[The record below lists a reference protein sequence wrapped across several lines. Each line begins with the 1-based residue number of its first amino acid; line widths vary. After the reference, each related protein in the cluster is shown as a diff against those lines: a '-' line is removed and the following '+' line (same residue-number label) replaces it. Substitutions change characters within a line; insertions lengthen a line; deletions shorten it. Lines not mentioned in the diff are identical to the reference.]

1 MREKYEDNDF
11 LNGYII
17 IAALLLFGSKLL
29 KWFGIS
35 INDTLQLVLIVA
47 MSVFLII
54 GIVKAIIGKMKE

>member
-17 IAALLLFGSKLL
+17 IAAFLLLGLKSL

-35 INDTLQLVLIVA
+35 INDTLHLVLLVA
-47 MSVFLII
+47 FFVFLII
-54 GIVKAIIGKMKE
+54 GIVKAIRDKMKE

>member
-1 MREKYEDNDF
+1 MRERDDDNDF

-17 IAALLLFGSKLL
+17 IAGLLLFGSKLL

-47 MSVFLII
+47 MVVFLII
-54 GIVKAIIGKMKE
+54 GIVKAIIDKMKK

>member
-17 IAALLLFGSKLL
+17 IAGLLILGPKSL

-35 INDTLQLVLIVA
+35 INDTLQWVLLGLGF
-47 MSVFLII
+47 VFLII
-54 GIVKAIIGKMKE
+54 GGVKGFIDKMKE

>member
-17 IAALLLFGSKLL
+17 IGGLLFLGLKSL

-35 INDTLQLVLIVA
+35 VNSTLQWVLLGLGFL
-47 MSVFLII
+47 FLII
-54 GIVKAIIGKMKE
+54 GGVKAFICKMKE

>member
-1 MREKYEDNDF
+1 MRERDDDNYF

-17 IAALLLFGSKLL
+17 IAGLLLFGSKLL

-47 MSVFLII
+47 MFVFLII
-54 GIVKAIIGKMKE
+54 GIVKAIRDKMKE

>member
-1 MREKYEDNDF
+1 MRERDDDNYF

-17 IAALLLFGSKLL
+17 IAALILSGSKLL

-47 MSVFLII
+47 IIVFLII
-54 GIVKAIIGKMKE
+54 GIVKAIRDKMKE

>member
-17 IAALLLFGSKLL
+17 IAGLLIFGLKPL

-35 INDTLQLVLIVA
+35 VNSTLSLVLLGLGFL
-47 MSVFLII
+47 FLII
-54 GIVKAIIGKMKE
+54 GCVKAFIDKMKE

>member
-17 IAALLLFGSKLL
+17 IAALLFLGLKSL

-35 INDTLQLVLIVA
+35 INDTLLWVLLGLGFL
-47 MSVFLII
+47 FLII
-54 GIVKAIIGKMKE
+54 GGVKAFIDKMKE

>member
-1 MREKYEDNDF
+1 MRERDDDNDF

-17 IAALLLFGSKLL
+17 IAGLLLFGSKLF

-47 MSVFLII
+47 MVVFLII
-54 GIVKAIIGKMKE
+54 GIVKAIRDKMKE

>member
-1 MREKYEDNDF
+1 MRERDDDNYF
-11 LNGYII
+11 FNGYII

-47 MSVFLII
+47 MFVFLII
-54 GIVKAIIGKMKE
+54 GIVKAIRDKMKE

>member
-1 MREKYEDNDF
+1 MRERDDDNYF

-17 IAALLLFGSKLL
+17 IAALILFGSKSL

-47 MSVFLII
+47 MFVFLII
-54 GIVKAIIGKMKE
+54 GGVKAIRDKMKE

>member
-1 MREKYEDNDF
+1 MRERDDDNYF

-47 MSVFLII
+47 MFVFLII
-54 GIVKAIIGKMKE
+54 GIVKAIRDKMKE

>member
-17 IAALLLFGSKLL
+17 IAAFLLLGLKSL

-35 INDTLQLVLIVA
+35 INDTLQGVLIGLGF
-47 MSVFLII
+47 VFLII
-54 GIVKAIIGKMKE
+54 GGVKAFIDKMKE

>member
-1 MREKYEDNDF
+1 MRERDDDNDF

-17 IAALLLFGSKLL
+17 IAGLLLIGSKLL

-47 MSVFLII
+47 MVVFFII
-54 GIVKAIIGKMKE
+54 GCVKAFIDKMKE

>member
-17 IAALLLFGSKLL
+17 IAGLLLFGSKLL

-47 MSVFLII
+47 MVVFLII
-54 GIVKAIIGKMKE
+54 GIVKAIIDKMKE